1 MYLKKFLARFV
12 GLTVAG
18 AVSAVQKLVLAKAG
32 IRFVPCCGESFY
44 FTSIVRGNMK
54 TGKNGIIQS
63 ILLTFTLMVAAF
75 WVSSAAVTAKEMV
88 KDPATGKQVL
98 KPEYGGT
105 ITAALITLAIEH
117 GDMWVFGGGG
127 LFMGSAL
134 DRLGLADWTIDRT
147 VNSLVVYYPE
157 SALVATWRRAGRTRI
172 L

>member
-1 MYLKKFLARFV
+1 MYLEKFLARFV

-32 IRFVPCCGESFY
+32 IRFAPWCGESFY
-44 FTSIVRGNMK
+44 FTSIIRGNMK

-75 WVSSAAVTAKEMV
+75 WVNSAVAADKEMV
-88 KDPATGKQVL
+88 KDPATGKMVL
-98 KPEYGGT
+98 KPQHGGT

-117 GDMWVFGGGG
+117 GDNWIWNGAG
-127 LFMGSAL
+127 LFMGSTL

-157 SALVATWRRAGRTRI
+157 SALWATWRRAGRTRI